1 MTLLLTVQCAVL
13 FTSHALPIPQLA
25 LYAIVGLPFMPTLAL
40 LAVIS
45 THFFH
50 RTGRIWPGALINTL
64 LIGWFLVGSTATQAA
79 L

>member
-1 MTLLLTVQCAVL
+1 VPA
-13 FTSHALPIPQLA
+13 
-25 LYAIVGLPFMPTLAL
+25 LAL